1 MDFIQLRIKP
11 VAGATET
18 VTNPQLLNRKRGIL
32 WGTKSKLT
40 FEEEPC
46 SVELFHYL
54 LSQLDI
60 DMDLTRLCVAC
71 VTEVFFFYYFFFSSS
86 SSFLLLLALE

>member
-1 MDFIQLRIKP
+1 
-11 VAGATET
+11 
-18 VTNPQLLNRKRGIL
+18 
-32 WGTKSKLT
+32 
-40 FEEEPC
+40 
-46 SVELFHYL
+46 L